1 MKKSKIVIVDY
12 KVGNINSVFN
22 AIKQLNYNV
31 IISNKEE
38 EIDSADALILPG
50 VGAFKEAI
58 SNLKSLSLIPI
69 LENSALIK
77 KKPILGICIGMQLLA
92 NKSEENGIHTGL
104 GWIPGLVKEIEQT
117 KGILV
122 PHVGWN
128 EINKKNR
135 EKIFFSN
142 NDMPDPNFYWDH
154 SFHFECENKYKLA
167 TVNYGSEISAIVG
180 KDNVF
185 GVQFH
190 PEKSQ
195 TNGLKLFR
203 SFFNY
208 FNLK

>member
-1 MKKSKIVIVDY
+1 MY
-12 KVGNINSVFN
+12 
-22 AIKQLNYNV
+22 
-31 IISNKEE
+31 
-38 EIDSADALILPG
+38 
-50 VGAFKEAI
+50 
-58 SNLKSLSLIPI
+58 LSSHKYL
-69 LENSALIK
+69 
-77 KKPILGICIGMQLLA
+77 
-92 NKSEENGIHTGL
+92 
-104 GWIPGLVKEIEQT
+104 
-117 KGILV
+117 
-122 PHVGWN
+122 
-128 EINKKNR
+128 
-135 EKIFFSN
+135 
-142 NDMPDPNFYWDH
+142 WDH